1 MTTALPVDRLT
12 ASLGAIGAMVASQAV
27 FTVNDTMMKLAAR
40 ELASGQAIFIRGL
53 VTIVLSAMLAA
64 ALGGFRAWP
73 PAREWP
79 RIALRNVGEIGAT
92 LLYLTALFHMPI
104 TDITAIMQ
112 FLPLAITAGA
122 ALFLGELVGWRRW
135 LATAVGL
142 VGVLIIIRPGTSAFS
157 GWSLVALLAV
167 ASVALRDLTTRRID
181 RGVPTVLLTFISSV
195 IVTIAALG
203 MAIAG
208 EWKPVTAHGL
218 GLTGGAALFLLAGYY
233 FIIEA
238 MRRGDVA
245 LVAPFRYS
253 AIVWAILA
261 GIVVFGEWPDPIA
274 LAGTAL
280 VIAAGLYTFFRERQ
294 LAKQRS
300 AA

>member
-1 MTTALPVDRLT
+1 MTTVLPADKFA
-12 ASLGAIGAMVASQAV
+12 ASFGAIGAMIASQAV
-27 FTVNDTMMKLAAR
+27 FMVNDTMMKLASK

-53 VTIVLSAMLAA
+53 FTIVLSAVLAA
-64 ALGGFRAWP
+64 SLGGFRAWP
-73 PAREWP
+73 PPSEWP
-79 RIALRNVGEIGAT
+79 RIGLRNIGEIGST

-104 TDITAIMQ
+104 ADITAIMQ

-122 ALFLGELVGWRRW
+122 ALFLGEPVGWRRW
-135 LATAVGL
+135 LATAVGF
-142 VGVLIIIRPGTSAFS
+142 VGVLIIIRPGTTAFS
-157 GWSLVALLAV
+157 GWSVVALLAV
-167 ASVALRDLTTRRID
+167 AAVALRDLTTRRID

-195 IVTIAALG
+195 IVTIAAFG
-203 MAIAG
+203 MALTG
-208 EWKPVTAHGL
+208 DWKPISASGF

-261 GIVVFGEWPDPIA
+261 GVVVFGEWPDPVA

-280 VIAAGLYTFFRERQ
+280 VMSAGLYTFFRERQ

-300 AA
+300 VA